1 MIKRASCAIHE
12 YHRAKL
18 GAVSKKIKIQAIG
31 PFRVTGSNNDEL
43 TPKGAKARALLSI
56 LALTDSKSRPRRFLE
71 EKLWSSRAPEQAGQS
86 LRQELTQIRRALGAF
101 AECFIVDRS
110 TVRLDPELVS
120 VDMDT
125 LDAPP
130 EDGRELLEGL
140 LVRDT
145 AFEAWLSEVR
155 ETFER
160 RKSALSTRNKGL
172 VLRTRPAAQGTG
184 ARGILGD
191 VLANQIGQNIAEQ
204 VRAWRHVNV
213 RMAET
218 DQVAAEIEID
228 AQVAEE
234 NGQSLAFIRLIHA
247 GTGRVLHT
255 QKAQVDASSLRA
267 ATDDLLADVTVEAA
281 EKTLDAMGTAFPS
294 ERPELASAA
303 MARRAVREMES
314 FEASRLDVAE
324 KLLRNAYDIDQNG
337 LFLAWQSLLKT
348 IQMTELLSSDGAADL
363 EMVEALNRK
372 AIEMDGDNPLVQAL
386 VNQVQVLMFT
396 DLGAANAAAES
407 RFDPN
412 LSGAFSMSSMASAN
426 MWEGNTETAYQ
437 LTKKAT
443 NLAAR
448 SSFHHW
454 WDTFHCISC
463 IASGRYDEAIQF
475 GESAARV
482 TPNFRPPLRHLL
494 ALYAHMADREKMWE
508 MVAALKRLEPDFSLD
523 KFKFDETYPVRTLRR
538 ANLLNFCLEE
548 P

>member
-1 MIKRASCAIHE
+1 MDSVPN
-12 YHRAKL
+12 L
-18 GAVSKKIKIQAIG
+18 IKIQTVG
-31 PFRVTGSNNDEL
+31 PFQVTGPDGEVL
-43 TPKGAKARALLSI
+43 TPNGAKACALLAI
-56 LALTDSKSRPRRFLE
+56 LALTDGKSRPRRFLE
-71 EKLWSSRAPEQAGQS
+71 EKLWSGRAPEQAGQS
-86 LRQELTQIRRALGAF
+86 LRQELTQIRRAFGDHAD
-101 AECFIVDRS
+101 CFIVDR
-110 TVRLDPELVS
+110 TNARLDPELVA
-120 VDMDT
+120 VDFDDLT
-125 LDAPP
+125 NLP

-145 AFEAWLSEVR
+145 AFEAWLTEVR
-155 ETFER
+155 GAYGR
-160 RKSALSTRNKGL
+160 RKSAIEARQKGL
-172 VLRTRPAAQGTG
+172 VLRTRPAADGSG
-184 ARGILGD
+184 AKGILGD

-204 VRAWRHVNV
+204 VRAWRQVNV

-218 DQVAAEIEID
+218 EQDAAEIEID

-234 NGQSLAFIRLIHA
+234 DGQSLAFIRLIHA

-255 QKAQVDASSLRA
+255 QKAQVDASSMRA
-267 ATDDLLADVTVEAA
+267 ATEDLLADITVEAA
-281 EKTLDAMGTAFPS
+281 EKTLDAMAHAFPS

-324 KLLRNAYDIDQNG
+324 TLLRNAYDIDQNG

-348 IQMTELLSSDGAADL
+348 IQMTELLSSDGQGDL
-363 EMVEALNRK
+363 DMIEGLNRK
-372 AIEMDGDNPLVQAL
+372 AIELDGENPLVQAL

-396 DLGAANAAAES
+396 DLGAANAMAGQ
-407 RFDPN
+407 RLDPN
-412 LSGAFSMSSMASAN
+412 LSGAFSMSSLASAN
-426 MWEGNTETAYQ
+426 MWEGDAENAYQ

-443 NLAAR
+443 ALAGR

-463 IASGRYDEAIQF
+463 IASGRFDEAIQF
-475 GESAARV
+475 GESAARA

-494 ALYAHMADREKMWE
+494 ALYAHTGEREKMWD

-538 ANLLNFCLEE
+538 ANLLNFPTEE
-548 P
+548 